1 MRALGDARPVAS
13 KKSSGDVTNL
23 TLEVLKDIRQ
33 ELRGVRAE
41 VAETN
46 VRMGKLAERVDKLA
60 ERVDRLADETREG
73 FERLER
79 KLESGALADQ
89 HIRERLVALE
99 EWAEG
104 QGYHPG

>member
-1 MRALGDARPVAS
+1 MVALGDDRPVAS
-13 KKSSGDVTNL
+13 KKRDGAVTNL

-46 VRMGKLAERVDKLA
+46 VRMGKLAERVDK
-60 ERVDRLADETREG
+60 LADETREG

-104 QGYHPG
+104 QGYHPA